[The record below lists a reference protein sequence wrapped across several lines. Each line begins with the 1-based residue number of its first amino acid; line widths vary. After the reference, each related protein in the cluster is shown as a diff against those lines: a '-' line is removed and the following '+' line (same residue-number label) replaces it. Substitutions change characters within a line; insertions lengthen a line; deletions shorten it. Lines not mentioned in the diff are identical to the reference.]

1 MFDITEDRMDS
12 STAPVIKQL
21 SVFLPN
27 RVGALLA
34 VTRCLDAFA
43 IRICALSIVDAADHA
58 VLRLIVDHPG
68 LAQEALSS
76 EGYAV
81 FESDVLGVELPM
93 AGSVGIKAVLSALLL
108 AELNI
113 HYVYSLISLGSGTPV
128 VAIHVEDIENAAQV
142 LESKGLQLIGQR
154 ELQ

>member
-1 MFDITEDRMDS
+1 VFDIAEERKDRS
-12 STAPVIKQL
+12 AAPLIKQL
-21 SVFLPN
+21 SIFLPN

-68 LAQEALSS
+68 LAQEALAT

-81 FESDVLGVELPM
+81 FESDELGVVLPSSDS
-93 AGSVGIKAVLSALLL
+93 GGIKAVLTALLL

-113 HYVYSLISLGSGTPV
+113 HYVYSLIALGSGTPV
-128 VAIHVEDIENAAQV
+128 VAIHVEDPERAAQV
-142 LESKGLQLIGQR
+142 LESKKLELIGQN